1 MIDGGVGVP
10 GAARRIREARR
21 RRRRILGLTVAVVVA
36 AGAYF
41 GRQLLES
48 VTAPVAPDEAPAP
61 PETSRVE
68 PPAPAPPEPAVPEP
82 EPAPAPEPLPP
93 LAESDAFVRERAARA
108 SSRPELAAWLAGDG
122 LVERF
127 VAAVD
132 AVANGESPRA
142 ELRELA
148 PNGPFRA
155 SERAGRY
162 FPDPGSWARYDL
174 PTAVF
179 ASLDPGVCAELH
191 RQLLPLFEAAY
202 GELGRR
208 EGAFDDVLARAFR
221 ELLGAPVR
229 DGEIELLPKLR
240 SYHFADPA
248 LEALSPAQKQL
259 LRLGP
264 GNARR
269 VQAKLRELA
278 PALGLDVAAPSPA
291 PALGYVE

>member
-1 MIDGGVGVP
+1 VP
-10 GAARRIREARR
+10 TAEA
-21 RRRRILGLTVAVVVA
+21 
-36 AGAYF
+36 
-41 GRQLLES
+41 
-48 VTAPVAPDEAPAP
+48 
-61 PETSRVE
+61 
-68 PPAPAPPEPAVPEP
+68 
-82 EPAPAPEPLPP
+82 LPP

-108 SSRPELAAWLAGDG
+108 SARPELAAWLAGEG

-148 PNGPFRA
+148 PQEPFRA
-155 SERAGRY
+155 SERAGRT
-162 FPDPGSWARYDL
+162 FVDPSSGTRYDL
-174 PTAVF
+174 VSAVF

-191 RQLLPLFEAAY
+191 RLLLPLFEAAY

-208 EGAFDDVLARAFR
+208 EGRFDDVLARAFR
-221 ELLGAPVR
+221 ELLRAPVR

-248 LEALSPAQKQL
+248 LEALSPAQKHL
-259 LRLGP
+259 LRVGP
-264 GNARR
+264 SNARR

-278 PALGLDVAAPSPA
+278 AALGLDVAAPARAS
-291 PALGYVE
+291 ER